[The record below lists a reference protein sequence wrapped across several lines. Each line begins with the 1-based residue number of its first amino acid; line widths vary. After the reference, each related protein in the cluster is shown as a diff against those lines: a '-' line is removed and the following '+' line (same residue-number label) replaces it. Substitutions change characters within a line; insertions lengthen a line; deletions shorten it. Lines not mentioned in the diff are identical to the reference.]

1 MVVMENTRFA
11 NTAAWLSTKQSPL
24 HVGPSPYTP
33 PKADE
38 IVVRNRAVSM
48 NPTDW
53 IKQVAGDFLFNWI
66 KYPFVLGSDSAGE
79 VVEVGSAVT
88 RFKVGDRVLGHAV
101 GTDPKRNS
109 AAEGSFQTYT
119 VLLERMASP
128 IPADM
133 SYESASVLP
142 LGLSTAACGLFE
154 KDQLALDRPSASARP
169 NGKTLLVWGGS
180 TSVGSNAIQLAVAAG
195 YEVFTTAS
203 PRNFDYCKKLGASRV
218 FDYKDP
224 RVVPDLIEAL
234 SGKTIAGALA
244 IGAGSPEL
252 CVAVVHACKGSKFVS
267 IATYP
272 ISFDQ
277 PLGQDVPVLATVSR
291 FLWFNVKLWLMTRL
305 RGIRSK
311 LIFGSSLVHSD
322 VGRAV
327 YADFLPQ
334 ALAERR
340 FVAAPE
346 AQVVGTGLASIQAA
360 LDVQRKGVSA
370 KKVVVSLPESSSS
383 AGA

>member
-1 MVVMENTRFA
+1 MENPRS

-24 HVGPSPYTP
+24 QVGPAPYTS

-38 IVVRNRAVSM
+38 IVIENHAVAI
-48 NPTDW
+48 NPIDW

-66 KYPFVLGSDSAGE
+66 KYPFILGSDSAGA

-109 AAEGSFQTYT
+109 AAEGSVQTYS

-128 IPADM
+128 IPEDL

-154 KDQLALDRPSASARP
+154 KDQLALDYPSASSKP

-218 FDYKDP
+218 LDYNDA

-234 SGKTIAGALA
+234 SGKTLAGALA
-244 IGAGSPEL
+244 IGAGSPEA
-252 CVAVVHACKGSKFVS
+252 CVAVVRACQGAKFVS
-267 IATYP
+267 MATFP
-272 ISFDQ
+272 VSFDQ
-277 PLGQDVPVLATVSR
+277 PLGQNVPMLATVSR
-291 FLWFNVKLWLMTRL
+291 FLWFSVSFWLKTRL
-305 RGIRSK
+305 RGLRRK
-311 LIFGSSLVHSD
+311 FIFGSSLVHSD
-322 VGRAV
+322 VGRVV
-327 YADFLPQ
+327 YADFLPR
-334 ALAERR
+334 ALAEGR
-340 FVAAPE
+340 FIAAPE
-346 AQVVGTGLASIQAA
+346 PQVAGAGLGSIQAA
-360 LDVQRKGVSA
+360 LDLQRKGVSA
-370 KKVVVSLPESSSS
+370 RKIVVSLPPS
-383 AGA
+383 AVP